1 MIIAGAKGHA
11 KEVIQVLESVLDAEA
26 LGELFFFDDV
36 SAGGPD
42 RFLDQYPIVRS
53 LPALGPA
60 LAADPRFVLA
70 TGSPASRYVM
80 GRKLQA
86 AGGRLTSVIAPAAV
100 IGKHAVALGMGL
112 NVMHNVFIANEVTIG
127 EGTLLNAGASVHHDA
142 RVGRYAEIAPGVRLL
157 GNCRVGDFCRIGAS
171 ATVLPGV
178 AVGQNVTVGA
188 GAVVVRDLA
197 DDSVAVGV
205 PARVI
210 KRLPKP
216 AWL

>member
-11 KEVIQVLESVLDAEA
+11 KEVIQVLESVLNEKA
-26 LGELFFFDDV
+26 LGEIFFFDDV
-36 SAGGPD
+36 SAGGED
-42 RFLDQYPIVRS
+42 RFLGTYPIVRS

-60 LAADPRFVLA
+60 LAADPRFILA
-70 TGSPASRYVM
+70 TGSPASRYAIA
-80 GRKLQA
+80 RKLRA

-100 IGKHAVALGMGL
+100 IGKHAVVLGQGL
-112 NVMHNVFIANEVTIG
+112 NVMHNVFIANEVIIG

-142 RVGRYAEIAPGVRLL
+142 RVGCYAEIAPGVRLL

-178 AVGQNVTVGA
+178 AIGHNVTVGA
-188 GAVVVRDLA
+188 GAVVVGDLA

-210 KRLPKP
+210 KKLSKP
-216 AWL
+216 SWL